1 MPSSPSPLEGTTHQ
15 EQIEHFNRFMC
26 AAQVH
31 TLTPFVAH

>member
-1 MPSSPSPLEGTTHQ
+1 MPRFPSPLEGTTHQ